1 MKHYLN
7 LLKVSRLLQI
17 VHLLQNETKPNE
29 VTAEETT
36 AKEEARLRAV
46 TSAFRRAQALAV
58 LGPALAL
65 GVAKLDR

>member
-1 MKHYLN
+1 MKHFQN

-17 VHLLQNETKPNE
+17 DHLLQNETKPNE
-29 VTAEETT
+29 ATAEETE

-65 GVAKLDR
+65 DVAKLDR